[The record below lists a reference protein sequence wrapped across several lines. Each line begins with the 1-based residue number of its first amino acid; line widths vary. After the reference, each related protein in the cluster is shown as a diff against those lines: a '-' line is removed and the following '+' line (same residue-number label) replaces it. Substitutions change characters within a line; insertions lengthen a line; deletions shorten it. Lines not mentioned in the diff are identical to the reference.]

1 MFLNHQYSSNPC
13 SVLVVIVFLEESM
26 MSCAHLTLIW
36 EYTPKNTNIPN
47 IHVIQRKNVN
57 LRGNTPKN
65 TNFPNNNVYLVIS
78 AFIRQFGFHFWTK
91 LRKSRMGFP
100 ILGHLGSNIGLI
112 SEKVGW
118 IFQFGFHFWTI
129 LRKHRMGIPNRTS
142 KIHIIQ

>member
-47 IHVIQRKNVN
+47 INVIQRKNVY

-78 AFIRQFGFHFWTK
+78 AFIRQFGFQYWTN
-91 LRKSRMGFP
+91 LRKSRMDSPIWVP
-100 ILGHLGSNIGLI
+100 ILDYSPKKSDGIPNIGA
-112 SEKVGW
+112 
-118 IFQFGFHFWTI
+118 FGFQYWTI

-142 KIHIIQ
+142 KIHIIR